1 MVQKGISKIKTSEF
15 WYSNF
20 FYIVALTFIAGFGIA
35 NPKFLQGANIA
46 NIFAQSSVMIIMS
59 IGMGLALITKGM
71 DMTVGSTLFLC
82 AVVAQ
87 MANKNLGIG
96 MFGMM
101 LVSILVGAAAGVV
114 NGLIVSTFNI
124 YPLLPT
130 LAMMFVYRGLALII
144 GGGGRTIMPMFWSKI
159 IGIRIW
165 LVPVHV
171 FVAIGLVIIVQIL
184 LNNTKTGRYIYAL
197 GDSEKTCIEK
207 GIPVRKI
214 KILIYTLSGIMCGIA
229 AIVFSAQAMSVPA
242 STGSGMEF
250 KCVIAATLG
259 GIGMNGGKGSVAPG
273 VIIGS
278 LIMSVISNV
287 LVILSASAYI
297 YTVVYALVILFVVLI
312 DTLKNRKL
320 GEV

>member
-1 MVQKGISKIKTSEF
+1 MMQKIISKVKTSEF
-15 WYSNF
+15 WYSNS
-20 FYIVALTFIAGFGIA
+20 FYIVAIVFVICFGIA
-35 NPKFLQGANIA
+35 NPKFVQPANIA

-71 DMTVGSTLFLC
+71 DMTIGSTLFLC

-87 MANKNLGIG
+87 MSNKYLGFG
-96 MFGMM
+96 MLGMM
-101 LVSILVGAAAGVV
+101 LVSVGVGIIAGLV
-114 NGLIVSTFNI
+114 NGLIVSALNI

-159 IGIRIW
+159 IGARVG
-165 LVPVHV
+165 LFPVHV
-171 FVAIGLVIIVQIL
+171 FVAIALVIVVQIW

-207 GIPVRKI
+207 GINVRKI
-214 KILIYTLSGIMCGIA
+214 KVLVYTLAGMMCGVA

-242 STGSGMEF
+242 STGNGMEF
-250 KCVIAATLG
+250 KCVIAAVLG

-287 LVILSASAYI
+287 LVILSASAYV
-297 YTVVYALVILFVVLI
+297 YTVVYAVVILIVVLI